1 MLERFLDAFWS
12 ERGVS
17 QNTLDAYHSDL
28 VALCAWLAGHGKSL
42 DSAGQ
47 GDLLAYVAERFRIG
61 SKPSSA
67 ARLLSGMRRFYRY
80 LLREGLIAIDPT
92 VQIESPRQQ
101 RLLPDT
107 LSELEV
113 ENLLNAPDPGSALGM
128 RDRAMLELLYATGL
142 RVSELTKLSLGQLS
156 LQHGVVRIVGK
167 GGKERLVPMG
177 EDAREWVHTYMESA
191 RVDLMRGK
199 GVCSQVFVTARGE
212 GMTRQAFWYAV
223 KRHALAAGIEKP
235 LSPHTLRHAFATHLL
250 NHGADLRVVQM
261 LLGHSDLATTQ
272 IYTHVA
278 QTRLQELHRKH
289 HPRG

>member
-101 RLLPDT
+101 RAPSGINAGAQQRDQ
-107 LSELEV
+107 SCSSDD
-113 ENLLNAPDPGSALGM
+113 NLRLHERAAASA
-128 RDRAMLELLYATGL
+128 
-142 RVSELTKLSLGQLS
+142 
-156 LQHGVVRIVGK
+156 
-167 GGKERLVPMG
+167 
-177 EDAREWVHTYMESA
+177 
-191 RVDLMRGK
+191 
-199 GVCSQVFVTARGE
+199 
-212 GMTRQAFWYAV
+212 
-223 KRHALAAGIEKP
+223 
-235 LSPHTLRHAFATHLL
+235 
-250 NHGADLRVVQM
+250 
-261 LLGHSDLATTQ
+261 
-272 IYTHVA
+272 VA
-278 QTRLQELHRKH
+278 WEPQ
-289 HPRG
+289 PC